1 MATRQ
6 SQRGHLGLIYLDF
19 GKAYLVDEWE
29 KWEIGVWVWG
39 NKRYT
44 SDFLAWSALSTVP
57 RLPGSVNR
65 AW

>member
-29 KWEIGVWVWG
+29 KWEIGVWVG
-39 NKRYT
+39 
-44 SDFLAWSALSTVP
+44 
-57 RLPGSVNR
+57 G
-65 AW
+65 